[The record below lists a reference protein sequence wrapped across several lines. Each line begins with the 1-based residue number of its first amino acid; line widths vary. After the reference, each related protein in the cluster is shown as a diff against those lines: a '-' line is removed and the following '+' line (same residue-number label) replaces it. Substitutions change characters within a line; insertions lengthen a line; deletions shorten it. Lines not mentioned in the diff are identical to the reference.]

1 MLVPESEREA
11 RLREAAELPYIQIRE
26 ETACWLDLLAIGA
39 LAPRV
44 GFDRELALPSDRRC
58 APGERIAI
66 RDGYNERLAILT
78 VAEDCGG
85 SLSGS
90 VEILQRP
97 RWRGFAALRKTCA
110 EVKTELG
117 ARPALAWMVDGLPS
131 VEAEAAVRAACAKA
145 GASPLIQVVTHCAP
159 PDLDLFTRVG
169 AALVPAGRLGA
180 VVQVLSL
187 SSQDAKIRQV
197 IARNCGAAGLVEA
210 PAGGTLSPD
219 VAAIAAPVR
228 PPRNQ
233 AGFCVWFTGLP
244 SSGKSSIALELAAML
259 EERGRRITLLDGDVV
274 RTHLSKGLGFSREDR
289 DTNILRIGWVA
300 AELVRH
306 HAAVICSAVSPYEA
320 TRERVRA
327 MVGADRFVL
336 VHVDTPAEVCQARDV
351 KGFYARARAGAIQ
364 GFTGADD
371 PYEPPRN
378 PSLRLHTNDISPA
391 ENARRVIALLT
402 GAGFL

>member
-1 MLVPESEREA
+1 
-11 RLREAAELPYIQIRE
+11 
-26 ETACWLDLLAIGA
+26 
-39 LAPRV
+39 
-44 GFDRELALPSDRRC
+44 
-58 APGERIAI
+58 
-66 RDGYNERLAILT
+66 
-78 VAEDCGG
+78 
-85 SLSGS
+85 
-90 VEILQRP
+90 
-97 RWRGFAALRKTCA
+97 
-110 EVKTELG
+110 
-117 ARPALAWMVDGLPS
+117 

-159 PDLDLFTRVG
+159 PDLDLFTRVR